1 MGKIKLLLADNIKEN
16 RAVLRAI
23 AENMGCFSIYETDDG
38 IDALEL
44 VAMYRP
50 EIAVVDVLLPRLDG
64 FHVAKL
70 IKLHYPESIVMALA
84 CVSDPNM
91 EKNMAAIGVA
101 AYIHK
106 PIDKELIR
114 FKLQSFE
121 ALLRSRKKEY
131 MPVSVEDAINPFSRD
146 IRHFKTLFTIANSE
160 AMMDF
165 GLWILTRCENGVT
178 VTCPKIDT
186 AVELFYELTR
196 QKIRTQESL
205 NIVVEESFN
214 EVFITMQFAT
224 KAVLHAKA
232 EALRDELGEQALIQD
247 NIACIRLRF
256 HEQAPLSDGQE
267 QITKSEQTDAQPREE
282 NPLQESFTPSEA
294 LPQDEVQKETKVLQ
308 TKEKELLRQSFVA
321 KTSAQEYIDD
331 IGGDVLDEIR
341 DLESLDEEWTQKLHM
356 LHREASVK
364 NLCDFI
370 DNVLGVYVKAING
383 LFEFTALAYALLS
396 LGSFLK
402 ENAEAIVFEPA
413 KLRTLLMLLEH
424 LGADLTSWREHIFM
438 LQDTADIHYLDSSFF
453 SSCMQ
458 IEGII
463 GNKEVAADDDDD
475 GMEFF

>member
-1 MGKIKLLLADNIKEN
+1 MEKVKLLIADNVKEN
-16 RAVLRAI
+16 RAVLRSI
-23 AENMGCFSIYETDDG
+23 AEGMGCFIVYETDDG

-50 EIAVVDVLLPRLDG
+50 NIIIVDVPLPRLDG
-64 FHVAKL
+64 FHTAKL

-131 MPVSVEDAINPFSRD
+131 MPVSVEESSNPFSRD
-146 IRHFKTLFTIANSE
+146 IRHFKTLFTIINSE

-165 GLWILTRCENGVT
+165 GLWILTRCENGTT

-186 AVELFYELTR
+186 AVELLYELMR

-205 NIVVEESFN
+205 NIIVEESFN

-224 KAVLHAKA
+224 EAVLHAKA
-232 EALRDELGEQALIQD
+232 EALHRELGEQSLIQG
-247 NIACIRLRF
+247 NITCIRLRF
-256 HEQAPLSDGQE
+256 HENESLSAIEE
-267 QITKSEQTDAQPREE
+267 QSTASEQTDIKSEE
-282 NPLQESFTPSEA
+282 QNLLQEGLISSAVLQQENT
-294 LPQDEVQKETKVLQ
+294 QKETKVLQ
-308 TKEKELLRQSFVA
+308 TKEKEFLRQSFVT
-321 KTSAQEYIDD
+321 KTSAQDYIEE

-356 LHREASVK
+356 LHREASAK
-364 NLCDFI
+364 NLCDFV

-402 ENAEAIVFEPA
+402 ENAEMIVFEPA

-463 GNKEVAADDDDD
+463 ANKEVAADDDDD